1 MSIQKDGRVEA
12 HRSANLAYAMASK
25 GPCLKPRR
33 RQVYSDLHN
42 CITNTDRR
50 TDTLLHT
57 HTYIHKNENNLS
69 FFFYCAIYS
78 LFFLPPIA
86 PMPTPYQDSFLSP
99 KLNSPIKIILLE
111 TVSETHSQILDQA

>member
-1 MSIQKDGRVEA
+1 MGGWKLTGLLTLHMLWQARDPVSNQEEDRYTLTSITVSLIQ
-12 HRSANLAYAMASK
+12 
-25 GPCLKPRR
+25 
-33 RQVYSDLHN
+33 
-42 CITNTDRR
+42 TDEQ
-50 TDTLLHT
+50 TPFSTHI

-86 PMPTPYQDSFLSP
+86 PMPTPYQDSFVSP